1 MNEPG
6 NLFTLIL
13 MGIAVLI
20 LIWALKTLYR
30 MSESRRTGGS
40 GRTKDAGKDPG
51 NSGKYRRNQK
61 NKDKG
66 QKHSNCPLCNSD
78 LYPGENIVS
87 RVYKGFDAKDQA
99 CTIHGCP
106 YCYPIPR
113 PGVIRTCPVCHKQV
127 PPNGHL
133 DAHLFLRAEGKRHI
147 HITGCTECH
156 KH

>member
-6 NLFTLIL
+6 NIFTLIL

-20 LIWALKTLYR
+20 LIWALKTFLR
-30 MSESRRTGGS
+30 LSAN
-40 GRTKDAGKDPG
+40 K
-51 NSGKYRRNQK
+51 NSAK
-61 NKDKG
+61 NKSTDTKAGSKKNAVKG
-66 QKHSNCPLCNSD
+66 KKHSNCPLCNSD
-78 LYPGENIVS
+78 LFAGENIVS

-106 YCYPIPR
+106 YCYPIPK
-113 PGVIRTCPVCHKQV
+113 PGIIRTCPVCHKQV

-133 DAHLFLRAEGKRHI
+133 DAHLFLRAEGKRHV